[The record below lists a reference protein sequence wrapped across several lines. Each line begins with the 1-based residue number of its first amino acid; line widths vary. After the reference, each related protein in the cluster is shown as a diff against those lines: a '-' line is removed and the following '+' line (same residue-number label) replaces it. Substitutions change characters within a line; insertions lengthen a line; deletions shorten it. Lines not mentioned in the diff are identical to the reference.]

1 MSYAEAII
9 SGIVQGIT
17 EFLPVSSSG
26 HLVILHH
33 YFGFKEPQLLFDIFL
48 HIGTLFAVVVYFW
61 RDIIKLVTIQ
71 RRLLLLIL
79 IGSIPTALIGYYF
92 RDTFESYFANI
103 EIVGIMLLITAIFL
117 FAADWAG
124 NRRFNAVHA
133 SGLTWLKALLIGI
146 VQGMAIMPGISRSG
160 STISS
165 AILLKVDKVQAI
177 RFSFLLFIPAIIGAL
192 ILKLTHAPGGVDIT
206 AQMVIGVFFAFIFG
220 LGAIYLLIKSVINS
234 NLKFFGFYCLLA
246 GGVVLVL

>member
-9 SGIVQGIT
+9 SGIVQGVT
-17 EFLPVSSSG
+17 EFLPISSSG

-48 HIGTLFAVVVYFW
+48 HIGTLFAVAVYFW
-61 RDIIKLVTIQ
+61 RDIIKLFTIQ
-71 RRLLLLIL
+71 KRLLLFIVT
-79 IGSIPTALIGYYF
+79 GTIPTALIGYYF
-92 RDTFESYFANI
+92 RDTFEPCFADI
-103 EIVGIMLLITAIFL
+103 KIVGIMLFVTAIFL

-124 NRRFNAVHA
+124 RRKFNTAQTN
-133 SGLTWLKALLIGI
+133 GLTWFKALLIGI
-146 VQGMAIMPGISRSG
+146 VQGIAIMPGISRSG

-192 ILKLTHAPGGVDIT
+192 ILKLTDAAGRVDIT
-206 AQMVIGVFFAFIFG
+206 AHMAIGAFFAFIFG

-234 NLKFFGFYCLLA
+234 NLKFFGFYCLLV
-246 GGVVLVL
+246 GGVILAL